1 MTKSSKCGIID
12 NRRIKMSKDTKQ
24 GVPDGLPIIGEEDKA
39 KEMSI
44 AILNALKPT
53 IDNFLMAVE
62 EVQSRLAIVEGL
74 INGAL
79 VDVLV
84 RRVKDELIASPP
96 IYITPTQAVDELV
109 DEVNKKEKK

>member
-1 MTKSSKCGIID
+1 
-12 NRRIKMSKDTKQ
+12 MSKDTKQ
-24 GVPDGLPIIGEEDKA
+24 GVPIIGEDAKA

-79 VDVLV
+79 VDVLASRIERKIMGV
-84 RRVKDELIASPP
+84 ASKELPKRSKLGSSTDVMGKEFKA
-96 IYITPTQAVDELV
+96 T
-109 DEVNKKEKK
+109 KEKK